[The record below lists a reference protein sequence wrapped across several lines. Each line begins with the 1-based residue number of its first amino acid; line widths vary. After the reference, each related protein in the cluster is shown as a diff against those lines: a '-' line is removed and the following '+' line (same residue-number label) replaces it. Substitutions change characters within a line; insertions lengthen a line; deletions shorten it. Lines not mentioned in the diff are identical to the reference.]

1 MNTKRFVRRTALP
14 VDCDA
19 AFRYHERPG
28 AIQRMIPPWE
38 KVRVGR
44 HDGIHDGARAE
55 LVNYLGPLPLKW
67 VVEHRDYVPGRQ
79 FRDVQLSG
87 PFAYWNHLH
96 RFEPLDAGVCL
107 LEDSIE
113 YALPAGAWGAA
124 LGGSTVES
132 KLHQMFSYRHQRAV
146 ADLHAHAKYK
156 DRGTMKIA
164 ITGAS
169 GLVGSDLC
177 AFLTT
182 GGHDVL
188 RLVRGEVKQPEQEIH
203 WKPSQGVLPAED
215 LEGLDAVIHLG
226 GESIAEGRWSDA
238 KKQRIRDS
246 RVDSTRLL
254 AETLAQLQNPPRT
267 FICASAIG
275 FYGDRGDE
283 VLTEE
288 SAAGK
293 GFLPEVCQQWEA
305 ACEAARDSG
314 IRVVQAR
321 FGMILSPQ
329 GGALA
334 KMLTPFKLGGGGVIG
349 GGRQYWSWVSLDDV
363 VQTLHFALMNDQV
376 AGPINVTAPHPVT
389 NTEFTKTLGRVLS
402 RPTILPMPAFAARLA
417 LGEMADALILCSAR
431 VLPAALEEAGYEFL
445 DPKLEPALRKMLGR

>member
-1 MNTKRFVRRTALP
+1 MPNSHARNFVRRAALP
-14 VDCDA
+14 VGCEA

-38 KVRVGR
+38 SVRVER
-44 HDGIHDGARAE
+44 HDGIQDGDRAE
-55 LVNYLGPLPLKW
+55 LVNYLGPLPMKW

-87 PFAYWNHLH
+87 PFAHWNHLH
-96 RFEPLDAGVCL
+96 RFEPLDANTCF
-107 LEDSIE
+107 LEDKIE
-113 YALPAGAWGAA
+113 YALPAGGWGAA
-124 LGGSTVES
+124 LGGSTVEN
-132 KLHQMFSYRHQRAV
+132 KLNQMFLYRHQRVV
-146 ADLHAHAKYK
+146 ADLNAHAKYK

-177 AFLTT
+177 AFLST
-182 GGHDVL
+182 GGHEVK
-188 RLVRGEVKQPEQEIH
+188 RLVRSEVKQPEQEIY
-203 WKPSQGVLPAED
+203 WKPSQGVLRAED
-215 LEGLDAVIHLG
+215 LEGLYAVIHLG
-226 GESIAEGRWSDA
+226 GESIAEGRWNDA

-254 AETLAQLQNPPRT
+254 AEALAQLENPPRT

-288 SAAGK
+288 SAAGE

-305 ACEAARDSG
+305 ACDAARDKSV
-314 IRVVQAR
+314 RVVHAR

-349 GGRQYWSWVSLDDV
+349 GG
-363 VQTLHFALMNDQV
+363 
-376 AGPINVTAPHPVT
+376 
-389 NTEFTKTLGRVLS
+389 
-402 RPTILPMPAFAARLA
+402 
-417 LGEMADALILCSAR
+417 
-431 VLPAALEEAGYEFL
+431 
-445 DPKLEPALRKMLGR
+445 